1 LVEVSPVERRAR
13 LLRWQV
19 APSARAAHPR
29 EDHLLPLMLAVGA
42 AGEDAG
48 ARIFHQRDF
57 MGAIT
62 VSSYR
67 FGDPVIPS

>member
-1 LVEVSPVERRAR
+1 M
-13 LLRWQV
+13 
-19 APSARAAHPR
+19 
-29 EDHLLPLMLAVGA
+29 PLMVAVGA